1 MYAPFLSII
10 IPVLN
15 GESTLDRCFSSLT
28 SQVFTDYEVI
38 VVDGG
43 STDCTPSMLA
53 AYQRTLP
60 RLHLLTHPG
69 LGLYASM
76 NAGIEQARGNWLF
89 FMGCDDQLRDASTL
103 ATLSVV
109 MTETRAKVL
118 AGSVLYAEQGY
129 VMHPR
134 FGSPYWLQCRLHHQG
149 TFYHRSVFD
158 QFRYNPAWQI
168 AADRE
173 LHLRL
178 ALAGLSC
185 QVVPEVVAV
194 FGERGISSR
203 DPARCFSEIEQIHR
217 HLFRGPV
224 LGWMQLLDFFERNS
238 WQLRR
243 RWGLLNLKV
252 RLRRRLTRAL
262 SVLSTQ

>member
-1 MYAPFLSII
+1 MYAPLVSII

-15 GESTLDRCFSSLT
+15 GESTLDRCFRSLT
-28 SQVFTDYEVI
+28 KQVFRDYEVI

-43 STDCTPSMLA
+43 SRDRTMSILA
-53 AYQRTLP
+53 GYKSALP
-60 RLHLLTHPG
+60 QLHLLVCPG

-76 NAGIEQARGNWLF
+76 NTGIEQARGQWLY

-103 ATLSVV
+103 ATISNV
-109 MTETRAKVL
+109 MTETRAKVV
-118 AGSVLYAEQGY
+118 AGSVQYAEQGY
-129 VMHPR
+129 VMHPQ

-149 TFYHRSVFD
+149 TFYHRSVFE

-185 QVVPEVVAV
+185 QVVPEVVAL

-203 DPARCFSEIEQIHR
+203 DPERCFTEIEQIHQQ
-217 HLFRGPV
+217 LFHGPV
-224 LGWMQLLDFFERNS
+224 LGWMRLLDFFERNS
-238 WQLRR
+238 WLLRR

-252 RLRRRLTRAL
+252 RLRRRLAQAL
-262 SVLSTQ
+262 SLLSTL